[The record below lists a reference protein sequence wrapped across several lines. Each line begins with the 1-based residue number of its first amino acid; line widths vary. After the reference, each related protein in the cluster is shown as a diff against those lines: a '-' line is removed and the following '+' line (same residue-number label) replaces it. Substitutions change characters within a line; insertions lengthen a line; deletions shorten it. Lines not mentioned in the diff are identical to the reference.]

1 MMQRHSV
8 FSIIAAALVLF
19 SVHVAHAGTLMS
31 DRVAVEVGV
40 MAQVNKDL
48 ALPYNPGEALAD
60 RHCLDGRPAKDFQGD
75 LVEYWVN
82 LECSYC
88 GIREPLQAQRAAPD
102 MCIVVRHIPTDQYGE
117 SLKKALSYEALKKFS
132 PNAANLFWD
141 KVLPQTA
148 LGIPVPYEASL
159 MLAFQEAAIAPEA
172 FGEALKQ
179 FSANAANLFWDKVLP
194 QTALGIPTPYE
205 ASLLLAF
212 QEAAIT
218 PEAFGDAL
226 STGAA
231 DVVNEDILAG
241 YGRIASTPT
250 YILAGI
256 RFPSCDFTATQ
267 LRAALAIAKQARA
280 GDQAAQEKI
289 VTIIT
294 NGQLDEK
301 ML

>member
-1 MMQRHSV
+1 MQMQRNAMIV
-8 FSIIAAALVLF
+8 ALAMLAILMANAP
-19 SVHVAHAGTLMS
+19 AHAGTPMS
-31 DRVAVEVGV
+31 DRVSVAAKVRAE
-40 MAQVNKDL
+40 VNKDL
-48 ALPYNPGEALAD
+48 ALPYNPAQALAD
-60 RHCLDGRPAKDFQGD
+60 RQCLDGRPVKDFQGD

-88 GIREPLQAQRAAPD
+88 GVREPLQAQRANSD

-117 SLKKALSYEALKKFS
+117 SLKKALSYEALK
-132 PNAANLFWD
+132 
-141 KVLPQTA
+141 
-148 LGIPVPYEASL
+148 
-159 MLAFQEAAIAPEA
+159 
-172 FGEALKQ
+172 Q

-194 QTALGIPTPYE
+194 QTSLGIPTPYE

-212 QEAAIT
+212 QEAAI
-218 PEAFGDAL
+218 PAEAFGEAL
-226 STGAA
+226 SKDAA
-231 DVVNEDILAG
+231 SIVNADILAG

-267 LRAALAIAKQARA
+267 LREALAIAKQARA

-289 VTIIT
+289 VNIIT

>member
-1 MMQRHSV
+1 MMQRHSAL
-8 FSIIAAALVLF
+8 SMIAAALVVL
-19 SVHVAHAGTLMS
+19 SSYVSHAGTPMS

-40 MAQVNKDL
+40 KAQVNKDL
-48 ALPYNPGEALAD
+48 TLPYTPGEALAD
-60 RHCLDGRPAKDFQGD
+60 RQCLDGRPAKDFQGD

-117 SLKKALSYEALKKFS
+117 SLKKALSYEALK
-132 PNAANLFWD
+132 
-141 KVLPQTA
+141 
-148 LGIPVPYEASL
+148 
-159 MLAFQEAAIAPEA
+159 
-172 FGEALKQ
+172 Q

-218 PEAFGDAL
+218 PEAFGEAL
-226 STGAA
+226 SKGAA

-241 YGRIASTPT
+241 YGRIPSTPT

-267 LRAALAIAKQARA
+267 LREALAIAKQVRA

>member
-40 MAQVNKDL
+40 KAQVNKDL
-48 ALPYNPGEALAD
+48 ALPYTPGEALGD
-60 RHCLDGRPAKDFQGD
+60 RQCLDGRPAKDFQGD

-117 SLKKALSYEALKKFS
+117 SLKKALSYEALK
-132 PNAANLFWD
+132 
-141 KVLPQTA
+141 
-148 LGIPVPYEASL
+148 
-159 MLAFQEAAIAPEA
+159 
-172 FGEALKQ
+172 Q
-179 FSANAANLFWDKVLP
+179 FSTNSANLFWDKVLP

-267 LRAALAIAKQARA
+267 LREALAIAKQARA

>member
-1 MMQRHSV
+1 MRHLQLI
-8 FSIIAAALVLF
+8 FPTLLLFVLMAF
-19 SVHVAHAGTLMS
+19 PPAHAGTPMS
-31 DRVAVEVGV
+31 DRVAVEAKVRADVG
-40 MAQVNKDL
+40 KDL

-60 RHCLDGRPAKDFQGD
+60 RHCLDGRPVKDFDGD

-88 GIREPLQAQRAAPD
+88 GIREPLQAQRANSG
-102 MCIVVRHIPTDQYGE
+102 MCIVVRHRPSDQYGE
-117 SLKKALSYEALKKFS
+117 SLKKALSY
-132 PNAANLFWD
+132 
-141 KVLPQTA
+141 
-148 LGIPVPYEASL
+148 
-159 MLAFQEAAIAPEA
+159 
-172 FGEALKQ
+172 EALKQ

-218 PEAFGDAL
+218 PEAFGEAL
-226 STGAA
+226 SKGAA
-231 DVVNEDILAG
+231 GVVNEDILAG
-241 YGRIASTPT
+241 YGRIPSTPT
-250 YILAGI
+250 YVLAGI

-267 LRAALAIAKQARA
+267 LREALAIAKQARA

-289 VTIIT
+289 VNIIT

>member
-1 MMQRHSV
+1 MMQRHSAL
-8 FSIIAAALVLF
+8 SMIAAALIVL
-19 SVHVAHAGTLMS
+19 SSYVAHAGTPMS

-40 MAQVNKDL
+40 KAQVNKDL
-48 ALPYNPGEALAD
+48 ALPYTPGEALAD
-60 RHCLDGRPAKDFQGD
+60 RQCLDGRPAKDFQGD

-117 SLKKALSYEALKKFS
+117 SLKKALSYEALK
-132 PNAANLFWD
+132 
-141 KVLPQTA
+141 
-148 LGIPVPYEASL
+148 
-159 MLAFQEAAIAPEA
+159 
-172 FGEALKQ
+172 Q

-218 PEAFGDAL
+218 PEAFGEAL

-241 YGRIASTPT
+241 YGRIPSTPT

-267 LRAALAIAKQARA
+267 LREALAIAKLARA

-301 ML
+301 IL